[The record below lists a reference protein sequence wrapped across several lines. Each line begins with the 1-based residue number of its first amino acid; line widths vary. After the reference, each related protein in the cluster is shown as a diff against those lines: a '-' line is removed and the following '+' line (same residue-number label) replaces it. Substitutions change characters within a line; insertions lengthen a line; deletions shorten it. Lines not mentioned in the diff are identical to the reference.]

1 MHQNRLP
8 EFDST
13 KEASPQRQRT
23 ATQSI
28 VTSSRTLPIFG
39 PTSQAVVA
47 MSPGKLDYRGLSWPL
62 PTQYRKQQLPLRLG
76 SPSSSDR
83 YASPKFGCDQ
93 LVVIIACTMPP
104 SPRIASQRRILGSKY
119 HQPSDCE
126 STLIAKYRSSTIPR
140 RSSSNDHW
148 PT

>member
-13 KEASPQRQRT
+13 KVASPRRQQIT
-23 ATQSI
+23 TQSI
-28 VTSSRTLPIFG
+28 VTSSRTLPKFG
-39 PTSQAVVA
+39 PTSQVVVE
-47 MSPGKLDYRGLSWPL
+47 MSPGKLDYREPSSQPS
-62 PTQYRKQQLPLRLG
+62 TQYRKQQLPLRLG

-83 YASPKFGCDQ
+83 YASPEFGCDQ
-93 LVVIIACTMPP
+93 LVVIIACTTPP

-140 RSSSNDHW
+140 RSSSNEHW